1 MEKAIKYMYE
11 HIDEYNN
18 MEISN
23 ECLSKY
29 SSVAI
34 GKQIENVLNEV
45 INR

>member
-1 MEKAIKYMYE
+1 MYE

-34 GKQIENVLNEV
+34 RKTDRKCFE
-45 INR
+45 